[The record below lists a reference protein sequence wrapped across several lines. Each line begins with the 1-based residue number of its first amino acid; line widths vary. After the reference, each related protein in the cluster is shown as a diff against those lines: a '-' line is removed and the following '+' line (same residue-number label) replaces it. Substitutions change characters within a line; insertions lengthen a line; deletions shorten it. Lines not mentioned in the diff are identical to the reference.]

1 MYYPETNET
10 KCCNATVCT
19 ECYLQ
24 VKTPKDKSTCCPFC
38 NNPKLSVSVQGCMD
52 DGDVARREEE
62 EQRVIEATI
71 KSRVMELNGECSS
84 SPAPPATTSSTP
96 DSPSSS
102 SSSFG
107 SSLTHYNR
115 SRTYTGSSSNNS
127 GSRPGTP
134 TTTRK
139 NTGGTEVVV

>member
-1 MYYPETNET
+1 
-10 KCCNATVCT
+10 
-19 ECYLQ
+19 
-24 VKTPKDKSTCCPFC
+24 
-38 NNPKLSVSVQGCMD
+38 MD